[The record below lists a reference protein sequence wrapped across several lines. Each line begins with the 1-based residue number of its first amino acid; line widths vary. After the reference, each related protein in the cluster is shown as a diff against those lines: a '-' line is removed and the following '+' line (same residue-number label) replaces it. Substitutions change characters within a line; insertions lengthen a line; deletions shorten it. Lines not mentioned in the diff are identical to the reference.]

1 MKRTQI
7 YLEEEQYSF
16 LARESEK
23 KGISIAE
30 YIRELIKRNMPQEK
44 ELKHDPFWKIGEDGF
59 STGNKRGSIEHDE
72 IIYKSKRKMG

>member
-7 YLEEEQYSF
+7 YLKEEQYDY

-30 YIRELIKRNMPQEK
+30 YIRELVQRNMPKVK
-44 ELKHDPFWKIGEDGF
+44 EWENDPFWNIGEDQF
-59 STGNKRGSIEHDE
+59 STGNKKGSVEHDKV
-72 IIYKSKRKMG
+72 IYKSKRKSS